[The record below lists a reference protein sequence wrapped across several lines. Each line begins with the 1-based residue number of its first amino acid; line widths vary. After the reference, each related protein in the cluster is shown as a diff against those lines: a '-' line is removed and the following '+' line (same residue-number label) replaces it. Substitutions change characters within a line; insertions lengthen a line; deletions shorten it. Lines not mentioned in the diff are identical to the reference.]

1 MSRYVWIAA
10 AALVV
15 ITAALLFWIDRSDQP
30 AETRSDVARPMAH
43 MRLDGGEWS
52 PHPDRAG
59 LPRRRHTE

>member
-1 MSRYVWIAA
+1 MSRYVWLAA

-15 ITAALLFWIDRSDQP
+15 ITAALLFWMDRSDEP
-30 AETRSDVARPMAH
+30 IERRSDEGRPLAR

-59 LPRRRHTE
+59 LPRRRRAE